1 MKNIQLKRLELTNYR
16 NIEHAIYEFDGSSK
30 IIGENRIGK
39 TNTLEAIYYLL
50 TNKLLDGSSEVSAIK
65 PLADTKL
72 EVRVKAIFDI
82 DGKEVTL
89 EKDYKENWVKTRGT
103 TNLEMKGHTITLFHN
118 GVKQSTQGAY
128 DQLVAEDFGFTQD
141 ATTKIDFMQMLIN
154 PYYLGNVGEGKDW
167 TELRSFIIKL
177 VGDVSDEDVVKTKP
191 EFAIIKKDLDDIGG
205 RVDQLKKKYSNDI
218 ASVQTQIV
226 SDEAQQKMLE
236 ETPNPTDEEV
246 AIAKKGIEEHQDKIA
261 ILKSNNGVDVV
272 SAELS
277 KKISD
282 KRIEVAELEKADLL
296 KAQNSDG
303 GKKELREKSAKL
315 HEEQSKLFDEK
326 SKIRN
331 EFDIAAYEKQKVE
344 AAVSSAKNYREDLIR
359 KLKEIDSK
367 IANPE
372 VALECPTCH
381 RKYDEADIETA
392 KAIMVESLT
401 EQKADLISKGKAN
414 KEKILEGEKE
424 IESYDAKIK
433 DCKEQNEKVKEKL
446 EAVSK
451 EITEVES
458 QLNAES
464 PTVVANPKIA
474 TLKEEVVKLEVEL
487 SESREKYSKGIQD
500 NQQLIYDEEQ
510 AMIPFKKVISDREY
524 HERQMEQLEI
534 VKANLNSHSKQL
546 ADLEQRKELINQFIY
561 TKLRMLD
568 ENVSKVFGKIKF
580 QLIKEN
586 INGGFDAICK
596 PYIYDIVK
604 DETTSVSW
612 RSGSKS
618 ERVVTGI
625 AIVEAIKAK
634 LELPNLPYLFDEG
647 GEISSETFATRFKTE
662 SQLICVKIADN
673 ISSPLVQKL

>member
-141 ATTKIDFMQMLIN
+141 STTKIDFMQMLIN

-177 VGDVSDEDVVKTKP
+177 VGDVSDEDIIKAKP
-191 EFAIIKKDLDDIGG
+191 ELAPVKNDLDSVGG
-205 RVDQLKKKYSNDI
+205 RVDQLKRKYSTDI
-218 ASVQTQIV
+218 DASKTQIV
-226 SDEAQQKMLE
+226 SDEAQIKLLE

-246 AIAKKGIEEHQDKIA
+246 AIAKKGIEERQDKITV
-261 ILKSNNGVDVV
+261 LKSNNGVDVA

-282 KRIEVAELEKADLL
+282 KRIEIAELEKADLL
-296 KAQNSDG
+296 KAQNDG
-303 GKKELREKSAKL
+303 GKKELRERSAKL
-315 HEEQSKLFDEK
+315 HDEQNQLLNKRTSLLTESYSITDEVEKEKRELARYQEYRSKLIE
-326 SKIRN
+326 
-331 EFDIAAYEKQKVE
+331 E
-344 AAVSSAKNYREDLIR
+344 
-359 KLKEIDSK
+359 LKGIDK
-367 IANPE
+367 ALANPE
-372 VALECPTCH
+372 VEDECPTCH
-381 RKYDEADIETA
+381 RKYGEADLEKS
-392 KAIMVESLT
+392 KAILIESLNKDKT
-401 EQKADLISKGKAN
+401 DLIAKGKAN
-414 KEKILEGEKE
+414 KENITKCETALESLKVEDEK
-424 IESYDAKIK
+424 KQ
-433 DCKEQNEKVKEKL
+433 KEL
-446 EAVSK
+446 EDIREQLKSVSK

-458 QLNAES
+458 QLNAET
-464 PTVVANPKIA
+464 PTVIANPKIA

-524 HERQMEQLEI
+524 YQRQIEQLGL
-534 VKANLNSHSKQL
+534 VKANLTSHSKQL
-546 ADLEQRKELINQFIY
+546 ADLEQKRELINQFIY
-561 TKLRMLD
+561 TKLKMLD

-625 AIVEAIKAK
+625 AIAEAIKTK